1 MTIAAEYLNRPGKEV
16 LDWIYFLDDD
26 AYLLSDNMQRMIQT
40 QIESGANLTDKC
52 GSEECWGICGGGCY
66 FLNKETFLAIE
77 DGRDRERFGS
87 LREQTDFYDEKRKSY
102 RGFSFYS
109 G

>member
-1 MTIAAEYLNRPGKEV
+1 MFVSSDTSDDSPDKFQSSCPRGYWEDSCKRADMMTIAAEYLNRPGKEV

-52 GSEECWGICGGGCY
+52 GSEECWGICGGG
-66 FLNKETFLAIE
+66 
-77 DGRDRERFGS
+77 
-87 LREQTDFYDEKRKSY
+87 
-102 RGFSFYS
+102 
-109 G
+109 